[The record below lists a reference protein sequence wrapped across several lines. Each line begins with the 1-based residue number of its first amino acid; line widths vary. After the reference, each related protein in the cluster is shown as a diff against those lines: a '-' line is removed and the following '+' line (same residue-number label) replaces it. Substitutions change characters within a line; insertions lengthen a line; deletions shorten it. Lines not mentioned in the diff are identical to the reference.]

1 VTGARLASGIWVA
14 AYLTRLRL
22 SDIPHYVT
30 ARGDDTAGAV
40 VVKLATLD
48 GQAQAF
54 QRSFDLQTE
63 RRVWVTLA
71 QGAESEVDAL
81 LKRQRA
87 RDPDLWIIEIEDRQG
102 RTLLDQ
108 QGLD

>member
-1 VTGARLASGIWVA
+1 MTGARLASGIWVS

-22 SDIPHYVT
+22 SDIAHYVT

-54 QRSFDLQTE
+54 QRAFDLQSE
-63 RRVWVTLA
+63 RRVWVVLA
-71 QGAESEVDAL
+71 AGAEADVDAAL
-81 LKRQRA
+81 QRQRA
-87 RDPDLWIIEIEDRQG
+87 RDPDLWIIEVEDRQG

>member
-1 VTGARLASGIWVA
+1 MTGARLASGIWVA

-22 SDIPHYVT
+22 ADIPVYVT

-54 QRSFDLQTE
+54 QRSFDLNSG
-63 RRVWVTLA
+63 RRVWVTLTA
-71 QGAESEVDAL
+71 GAEPEVDAL
-81 LKRQRA
+81 LLRQRV
-87 RDPDLWIIEIEDRQG
+87 RDPDLWILEIEDRQG

-108 QGLD
+108 EGLD